1 MAQCRPRIC
10 WEGACAAVC
19 SRFKLRQRRPLASS
33 LQAFVDSELMALHEQ
48 KRSLDTALAENA
60 AELKRVRRNAQA
72 HEKAASRAWQ
82 LPPPLR
88 RAALIA
94 YALAGYRVEPA
105 AKLLAANG
113 RKRHWPDKTQGELFA
128 LVEALFLEVDE
139 AELAGLADTE
149 HPEDGDAMRIALPY
163 VEEWRLFLWASG
175 LNQDKG
181 VAPSTEAVLQ
191 QLETQRLSLPGA
203 VRPAARGTV
212 ADARARVW
220 AAAFR
225 KRWGGRH
232 GRLKCREHI
241 PTGEMLT
248 KAGEGTG
255 V

>member
-1 MAQCRPRIC
+1 VAQCRPRIC
-10 WEGACAAVC
+10 WEGACVAVC

-163 VEEWRLFLWASG
+163 VEE
-175 LNQDKG
+175 
-181 VAPSTEAVLQ
+181 
-191 QLETQRLSLPGA
+191 
-203 VRPAARGTV
+203 
-212 ADARARVW
+212 
-220 AAAFR
+220 
-225 KRWGGRH
+225 
-232 GRLKCREHI
+232 
-241 PTGEMLT
+241 
-248 KAGEGTG
+248 
-255 V
+255 